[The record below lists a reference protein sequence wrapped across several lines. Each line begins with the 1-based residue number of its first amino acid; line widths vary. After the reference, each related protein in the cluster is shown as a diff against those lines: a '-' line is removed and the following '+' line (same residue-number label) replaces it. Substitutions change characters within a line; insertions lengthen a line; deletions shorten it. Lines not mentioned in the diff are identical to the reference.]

1 MHELGIVFN
10 IVNSVEDVAKQNN
23 VARVNSV
30 TLQIG
35 EVSTVVPDYLIDC
48 WNWAV
53 KKSDVLRGAQMV
65 VENIPAVTI
74 CNDCGKTYPTVRYGK
89 ICPFCKSEN
98 TVLQSG
104 NEISIKEIEVVD
116 SAENE

>member
-53 KKSDVLRGAQMV
+53 KKSDVLRGAQMI

-74 CNDCGKTYPTVRYGK
+74 CNDCGKTYPTCGTEKYVRFAK
-89 ICPFCKSEN
+89 ARIPFWKAA
-98 TVLQSG
+98 TR
-104 NEISIKEIEVVD
+104 
-116 SAENE
+116 SA